1 MLVQKVL
8 KFRGE
13 HCRFVKL
20 RANEDHMWFESSA
33 RLSALTSE
41 LLLNPSEFAPTI
53 GVPPYPNM
61 PICAIND
68 ASCTV
73 KVGSAAPTSGTCAV
87 CNHVVPLHSMRTHVG
102 RHILRDECVA
112 DACGF
117 CGSKECT
124 TELLRN
130 GQGKLV
136 SVILTNC
143 PLEPTNVRWG
153 VMAKASARNPCTN
166 RLGNLPG
173 TQLLSGVTG
182 RVGETSTYIRPSPGR
197 GCGRLQPPWQW

>member
-1 MLVQKVL
+1 MATAEIEHSSVIMCHGKLSVGEFRVPQLHAWNGMLVHKVL

-13 HCRFVKL
+13 QCRFVKL
-20 RANEDHMWFESSA
+20 RATEDHMWFESSA
-33 RLSALTSE
+33 RWSALTPK
-41 LLLNPSEFAPTI
+41 LLLNPPEFAPMI
-53 GVPPYPNM
+53 GVPPYPTL
-61 PICAIND
+61 PIRAINN

-87 CNHVVPLHSMRTHVG
+87 CNHLVPLLSMRTHVG

-130 GQGKLV
+130 GQAKLV
-136 SVILTNC
+136 SVMLTIC

-153 VMAKASARNPCTN
+153 GDGQGFCTQCVHIPAN
-166 RLGNLPG
+166 ALHL
-173 TQLLSGVTG
+173 V
-182 RVGETSTYIRPSPGR
+182 
-197 GCGRLQPPWQW
+197 